1 MDLGAYCCYSIV
13 LADGVRTLL
22 TTRVSTLLR
31 WCLGVSVRWKMIS
44 PYLETFHIR
53 LFLISE
59 IRKYSSLALLLH
71 SENFKRGWHGWF
83 YPLMPSS
90 IYINLIL
97 GHVHSPTSANRIVVR
112 WYYLM
117 HNCDTVFEQLNSLEM
132 ITKPVS
138 VEWKPSMSHSCTR
151 ERCRLNA
158 HIRLFILSSM
168 YWPCY
173 VILLACFI

>member
-1 MDLGAYCCYSIV
+1 MENDFSLFRNI
-13 LADGVRTLL
+13 
-22 TTRVSTLLR
+22 
-31 WCLGVSVRWKMIS
+31 
-44 PYLETFHIR
+44 PYHIR

-132 ITKPVS
+132 ILNQSLLNESLQRVTA
-138 VEWKPSMSHSCTR
+138 TR
-151 ERCRLNA
+151 ENA
-158 HIRLFILSSM
+158 VVWMRILGYLSYPPCIGHVMWYCWLVLSS
-168 YWPCY
+168 
-173 VILLACFI
+173 LR